1 MALWGNKENRE
12 RKKRKLGAKVLIYG
26 LEGTGKTRFALG
38 FPNSA
43 YIDTETGAGFYDND
57 GIAENA
63 TEMINLIS
71 YREYEKALAEI
82 IKNNEDLG
90 FTTLVTDSVS
100 KIRENMEE
108 VVMTVEEARARRDG
122 KQVEGTNISQRS
134 WGRIKYLSCKHQN
147 MKITLSSKGV
157 IVLDI
162 AQAKPISD
170 EQRKARQD
178 YFLTHVGYDP
188 VMSKQAKFDYDLI
201 LYMYA
206 EADLEDQDRVVY
218 KALVIKDRIN
228 RLPQGTVIDNP
239 TFEMWA
245 DKILPKGK
253 KDQGVV
259 RELDFV
265 HENEED
271 KEYYEQ
277 TGDETAAPLSER
289 MKKLID
295 HLKKNDKEAYETF
308 AKEWSAISNKK
319 LSLWT
324 KEELAKGEQVYS
336 KYASSVK

>member
-1 MALWGNKENRE
+1 
-12 RKKRKLGAKVLIYG
+12 
-26 LEGTGKTRFALG
+26 
-38 FPNSA
+38 
-43 YIDTETGAGFYDND
+43 
-57 GIAENA
+57 
-63 TEMINLIS
+63 
-71 YREYEKALAEI
+71 
-82 IKNNEDLG
+82 
-90 FTTLVTDSVS
+90 
-100 KIRENMEE
+100 
-108 VVMTVEEARARRDG
+108 
-122 KQVEGTNISQRS
+122 
-134 WGRIKYLSCKHQN
+134 

-178 YFLTHVGYDP
+178 YFSTHVGYDP

-206 EADLEDQDRVVY
+206 EADLEEADKVVY

-277 TGDETAAPLSER
+277 TGDETASPLNER
-289 MKKLID
+289 MNKLVK
-295 HLKKNDKEAYETF
+295 HLKANDKETLEAF
-308 AKEWSAISNKK
+308 AKEWQAISKKK
-319 LSLWT
+319 LPLWT
-324 KEELAKGEQVYS
+324 KEEIAKGELVYAKYS
-336 KYASSVK
+336 KGQNVGE